1 MYFQKS
7 FLPLQNP
14 KSIALQKPTRP
25 AVGVTVMKPRKLS
38 VPRADITGVNVVVGT
53 VAVALAVDTL
63 AVFWRKYQQ
72 RMKQEKKNT
81 KASND
86 D

>member
-7 FLPLQNP
+7 CP
-14 KSIALQKPTRP
+14 ALQKPTRTVLGV
-25 AVGVTVMKPRKLS
+25 AVVKPRKLN

-63 AVFWRKYQQ
+63 AVFWKKYQQ
-72 RMKQEKKNT
+72 RKQLQEQE
-81 KASND
+81 ASEEED
-86 D
+86 